1 MKLARQQLRDAL
13 LLQAKALC
21 VLMRV
26 DDAGDKQAVSEESA
40 SSSSGSNGGG
50 GGSSA
55 SISALSPAASA
66 FVACA
71 TKLRR

>member
-26 DDAGDKQAVSEESA
+26 DESGDKQAVSEESA
-40 SSSSGSNGGG
+40 SGSSS
-50 GGSSA
+50 SSA
-55 SISALSPAASA
+55 SNSVLSPAAST
-66 FVACA
+66 FIACA

>member
-26 DDAGDKQAVSEESA
+26 DESGDKQAVSEESA
-40 SSSSGSNGGG
+40 SGSGSS
-50 GGSSA
+50 SSA
-55 SISALSPAASA
+55 SNSVLSPAASA
-66 FVACA
+66 FIACA